1 MSTILLML
9 VFGVPVPNFAPYPH
23 FAPLPQFTP
32 AAGTTPGLAHR
43 LDLRRP
49 PAIETPPAPVLP
61 QPVAGE
67 VAKPPGEGA
76 GALTGEEAHA
86 IDHRAYERY
95 GWKWGAATCGM
106 WWCSTHKG
114 LEWMKLTPGEKPD
127 QGEAM
132 KQATPPE
139 PQYRT
144 EWRRGRWGRM
154 YQVPI
159 QERQRQPGGSVRSS
173 SREGGADYSSA
184 AVPFTDD
191 PNEVPE
197 KMLRANTRQH
207 TAPKEPRHPAPHG
220 EENPGTSPPHV
231 QQQSGAV
238 CPTCPRGG

>member
-1 MSTILLML
+1 MKIILAALL
-9 VFGVPVPNFAPYPH
+9 AAVPVPNFAPYPH

-49 PAIETPPAPVLP
+49 PAIETPPAPSH
-61 QPVAGE
+61 
-67 VAKPPGEGA
+67 PPMLGKEEISVYGLGKLADPANLGA
-76 GALTGEEAHA
+76 GVF
-86 IDHRAYERY
+86 
-95 GWKWGAATCGM
+95 
-106 WWCSTHKG
+106 
-114 LEWMKLTPGEKPD
+114 
-127 QGEAM
+127 
-132 KQATPPE
+132 
-139 PQYRT
+139 YRM

-231 QQQSGAV
+231 PQQSGAV